1 MDSKIET
8 GLPEIQERLK
18 SGYLYLKGRGIVHT
32 QQDIANKMG
41 RTKQTVSRAFN
52 GHPLYLT
59 SIFIEN
65 FASIFG
71 LNPEWILT
79 GNGDMLADSSQEP
92 QQAAIVNN
100 QVGNGN
106 HFNSDM
112 TVNQFM
118 VELAAQRKLTEKAQ
132 EQMDRLITIIE
143 QLKK

>member
-1 MDSKIET
+1 MKIERSE
-8 GLPEIQERLK
+8 LPLIQERLNMCFD
-18 SGYLYLKGRGIVHT
+18 YLRNKGVVHT
-32 QQDIANKMG
+32 KQDVADRMG
-41 RTKQTVSRAFN
+41 AKKHSVSRAFN
-52 GHPLYLT
+52 GVPEYLT
-59 SIFIEN
+59 ESFIER
-65 FASIFG
+65 FAATFA
-71 LNPEWILT
+71 LNYEWIRE
-79 GNGDMLADSSQEP
+79 GKGELAEGSNLSQT
-92 QQAAIVNN
+92 AIVNN